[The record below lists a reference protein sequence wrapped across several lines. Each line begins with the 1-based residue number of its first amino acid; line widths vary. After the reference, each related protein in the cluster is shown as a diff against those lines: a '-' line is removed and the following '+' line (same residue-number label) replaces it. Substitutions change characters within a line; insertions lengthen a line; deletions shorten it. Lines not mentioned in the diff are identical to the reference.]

1 MSDDTIS
8 DIPFLPDGIQ
18 WAEGMLLTP
27 QHFQQNDIYWSAVLQ
42 QRLRA
47 LTPYAWGI
55 RHLRIDMPLL
65 AIGVLAINELEC
77 VFPDGM
83 PYVFRNDASPLK
95 LNLESFCKV
104 DGKPVRI
111 CLALPPRTGAMKV
124 PSTSIKR
131 FELVQE
137 GMAVIDEMTGIADVF
152 VDRMRPRVDL
162 YVEQDVPAGYSFI
175 TLIEVCRNERN
186 AQIEATPFH
195 PPMLRMG
202 AASCFGNAGLLRN
215 LQVLRDTLWDKLH
228 QLTGMAEGDVPE
240 RVSAISPEERLQL
253 NLARQIAS
261 ILPLFD
267 AVILDA
273 ETAPWQAYQA
283 LAQVV
288 GHMSWIGSNPAPL
301 AMARYAHENCA
312 PQFAAALDF
321 ITRKLGL
328 INTDWDSLAFAR
340 IGELIFARRLPEDA
354 GKQVYVELRPRDGQ
368 SRRDIEGWLSDA
380 RIGSEE
386 LMPVL
391 RQRRLSGAL
400 WRMLG
405 AKEVSALG
413 LRADALIC
421 VIDNQRIEV
430 GQGMVDCFRPG
441 RSLLIQ
447 GESVQGAPA
456 AALLHHRK
464 GSDLSQPVQPTTQAR
479 DSVTKPE
486 AAVQAG
492 SAHV

>member
-1 MSDDTIS
+1 MSEDRVSQDGMRAA
-8 DIPFLPDGIQ
+8 FLPDAIQ

-27 QHFQQNDIYWSAVLQ
+27 QHFQQNDIHWHAVLQ
-42 QRLRA
+42 QRLLA
-47 LTPYAWGI
+47 VTPYAWGI
-55 RHLRIDMPLL
+55 RHMRIDMQRL
-65 AIGVLAINELEC
+65 ASGALEIAELEC

-95 LNLESFCKV
+95 LSLEAFAKAN
-104 DGKPVRI
+104 GKPLRV

-131 FELVQE
+131 FDPIQE
-137 GMAVIDEMTGIADVF
+137 NMAVIDEMTGIADVF

-162 YVEQDVPAGYSFI
+162 YVEQEVPAGYSFI

-186 AQIEATPFH
+186 ALIELTAFH

-202 AASCFGNAGLLRN
+202 AVPSFGMTGFMRA
-215 LQVLRDTLWDKLH
+215 LQQLRDELWDKLH
-228 QLTGMAEGDVPE
+228 QLTGMADRDTPE
-240 RVSAISPEERLQL
+240 RVSAMSPEERLQL
-253 NLARQIAS
+253 NLARQIAAV
-261 ILPLFD
+261 LPLFD
-267 AVILDA
+267 AVILDT
-273 ETAPWQAYQA
+273 ETSPVTAYQA

-288 GHMSWIGSNPAPL
+288 GHMAWIGSNPAPL
-301 AMARYAHENCA
+301 AMARYTHENCA
-312 PQFAAALDF
+312 PQFAAAIDF
-321 ITRKLGL
+321 INRKLAL
-328 INTDWDSLAFAR
+328 INTDWDSLVFAR

-354 GKQVYVELRPRDGQ
+354 GKQIFIELRPRDGQ
-368 SRRDIEGWLSDA
+368 GRSEIEAWLGDA
-380 RIGSEE
+380 RIASEE

-430 GQGMVDCFRPG
+430 AQGMVDCFRAG

-447 GESVQGAPA
+447 GESVRGAPA
-456 AALLHHRK
+456 AVLLHHRK
-464 GSDLSQPVQPTTQAR
+464 SGESSPASTSTPATPAAK
-479 DSVTKPE
+479 KPE
-486 AAVQAG
+486 AG
-492 SAHV
+492 PAHV